1 MGFHPERGFLQ
12 EDWRNWS
19 GAVLADPYFESI
31 GKYTIMPDLPYSES
45 VKDDELKVKWE
56 QCAKSIKNNSWLAI
70 YAKADGEFN
79 MHIRNMIT
87 QCNNYGYA
95 DCLEWSKG
103 EAATKWRLT
112 QELNGNKKQGC
123 VRSAS
128 LFLSGLCC
136 RLFYDS
142 QFVFC
147 AAEAKPCI
155 NTRTL
160 HESVLNAIARRVS
173 RGSKTLRRCR
183 AAPCWGQGAKPLG
196 SPPSF
201 ISGRESEPP

>member
-1 MGFHPERGFLQ
+1 MYFTELGDICNKDTKHDLNGVVWTSPYTGKQYTLSGNFNDGCIQANNTTYSKDAINPDGKLGETFNRDTWVSILNAVSYPIQ

-112 QELNGNKKQGC
+112 QELNA
-123 VRSAS
+123 V
-128 LFLSGLCC
+128 
-136 RLFYDS
+136 
-142 QFVFC
+142 
-147 AAEAKPCI
+147 
-155 NTRTL
+155 
-160 HESVLNAIARRVS
+160 
-173 RGSKTLRRCR
+173 
-183 AAPCWGQGAKPLG
+183 GQ
-196 SPPSF
+196 
-201 ISGRESEPP
+201 E